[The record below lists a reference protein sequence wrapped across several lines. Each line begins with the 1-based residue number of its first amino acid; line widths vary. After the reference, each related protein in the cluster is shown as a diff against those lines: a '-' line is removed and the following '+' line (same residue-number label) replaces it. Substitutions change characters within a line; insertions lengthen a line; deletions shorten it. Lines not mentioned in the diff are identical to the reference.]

1 MKKIRSAVVAMMVV
15 GSVGWAEDEDSDTV
29 VKSGERFYGTRAAWK
44 NGSSYTDEEG
54 ESVWVTTSG
63 AKVEDEE

>member
-1 MKKIRSAVVAMMVV
+1 MKKITSAVVAMVL
-15 GSVGWAEDEDSDTV
+15 V

-54 ESVWVTTSG
+54 ESVWVVTSG

>member
-1 MKKIRSAVVAMMVV
+1 MKKITSA
-15 GSVGWAEDEDSDTV
+15 GQDGLV
-29 VKSGERFYGTRAAWK
+29 VKSGQRFYGTRSAWK

>member
-1 MKKIRSAVVAMMVV
+1 MKKITSAVMAVV
-15 GSVGWAEDEDSDTV
+15 LAVSVGWAEDEDTLV
-29 VKSGERFYGTRAAWK
+29 VKSGQRFYGTRAAWK